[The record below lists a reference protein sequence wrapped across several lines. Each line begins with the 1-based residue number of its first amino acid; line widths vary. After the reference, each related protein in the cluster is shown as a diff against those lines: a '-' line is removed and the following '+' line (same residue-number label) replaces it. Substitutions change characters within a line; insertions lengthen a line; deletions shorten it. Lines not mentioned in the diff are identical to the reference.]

1 MRMQSQLF
9 TFPNI
14 DAVAFSI
21 GPLDIRWYALSYITG
36 ILLGWLFLR
45 RQIKQGRFIRCKSGT
60 LNSNLWLTLAN
71 LMGLEID
78 SFADSNAVISD
89 MWT

>member
-1 MRMQSQLF
+1 M
-9 TFPNI
+9 I
-14 DAVAFSI
+14 VA
-21 GPLDIRWYALSYITG
+21 GKG
-36 ILLGWLFLR
+36 QG
-45 RQIKQGRFIRCKSGT
+45 QIKQGRFIKCKSGT

-89 MWT
+89 LWT